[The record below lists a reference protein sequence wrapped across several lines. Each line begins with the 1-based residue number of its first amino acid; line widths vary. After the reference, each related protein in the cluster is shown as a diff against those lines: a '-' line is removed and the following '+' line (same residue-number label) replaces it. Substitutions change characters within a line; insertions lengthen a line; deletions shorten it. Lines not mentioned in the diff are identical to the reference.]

1 MHRGPNPG
9 PSAPQYSRLIWV
21 TSGKSHNLKGF
32 RGHPATGYCGL
43 VTIATSISIPQLQFP
58 PILKS
63 TVLGVWNL
71 TRNLALNN
79 SITEDAPMGNGST
92 SSLEQAERV
101 DHQLVRGIGIPAL
114 TANIVSSTIG
124 AGIFVIPAT
133 VAKGL
138 GSAAPLAF
146 VCCAIAMVLF
156 VTCFAVAGS
165 RVSLTGGLYAYV
177 EVAFGRY
184 VGFLAGMLYFLTA
197 LGAVAGV
204 VNVLANSVALVVP
217 FLGGPVMR
225 IIVMFAVYGSLVLIN
240 IRGVRQGA
248 GAVTVITF
256 AKLLPLLL
264 FICVGIFFI
273 HAPNLA
279 WSGWPS
285 SKSLGDAVILLI
297 FAFVGIEVA
306 LIPSG
311 EVKNPARTVPR
322 SAYLALVITTIIYL
336 MIQLVAQGTLGPD
349 LASHPDAPLA
359 ESAATFL
366 GNLGRTILLAG
377 ASISAFGFVTS
388 DILSSPRMIFAFGRD
403 GALPQ
408 FFAHVHP
415 RYRSPDVAIITYAAL
430 AFALSISGTFE
441 RLAVLANVAVLL
453 MYLLCCAAC
462 WVLVQRDVRSDGKP
476 FNFPGMKIVPAL
488 AILAIVWILTHAT
501 VREFL
506 VTGIVLVL
514 SSILYFV
521 RRTVARAEDTNRPRG
536 GLL

>member
-1 MHRGPNPG
+1 MHCGPHPG
-9 PSAPQYSRLIWV
+9 PRQRQYSKVAGV

-32 RGHPATGYCGL
+32 GAESATGYCAWFGL
-43 VTIATSISIPQLQFP
+43 HERSVMFLVASSLARKRVSLLSVPCYSRPLPRLDLRRARRLMRT
-58 PILKS
+58 
-63 TVLGVWNL
+63 
-71 TRNLALNN
+71 LALDK
-79 SITEDAPMGNGST
+79 SFT
-92 SSLEQAERV
+92 QAASVADEPPAWIQQEERI
-101 DHQLVRGIGIPAL
+101 DDQLVRGIGIPAL

-156 VTCFAVAGS
+156 VTCFAIAGS

-225 IIVMFAVYGSLVLIN
+225 TAVMLAVYGGLVFIN
-240 IRGVRQGA
+240 IRGVRDGA
-248 GAVTVITF
+248 GAVTVVTA

-264 FICVGIFFI
+264 FICIGIFFI
-273 HAPNLA
+273 HAPNLG

-322 SAYLALVITTIIYL
+322 SAYFALVLTTIIYL
-336 MIQLVAQGTLGPD
+336 VIQLVAQGTLGAD
-349 LASHPDAPLA
+349 LANHPEAPLA
-359 ESAATFL
+359 ESAAKFL
-366 GNLGRTILLAG
+366 GNLGR
-377 ASISAFGFVTS
+377 
-388 DILSSPRMIFAFGRD
+388 M
-403 GALPQ
+403 
-408 FFAHVHP
+408 
-415 RYRSPDVAIITYAAL
+415 
-430 AFALSISGTFE
+430 
-441 RLAVLANVAVLL
+441 VLL
-453 MYLLCCAAC
+453 
-462 WVLVQRDVRSDGKP
+462 
-476 FNFPGMKIVPAL
+476 
-488 AILAIVWILTHAT
+488 
-501 VREFL
+501 
-506 VTGIVLVL
+506 
-514 SSILYFV
+514 
-521 RRTVARAEDTNRPRG
+521 
-536 GLL
+536 

>member
-1 MHRGPNPG
+1 MVNE
-9 PSAPQYSRLIWV
+9 
-21 TSGKSHNLKGF
+21 
-32 RGHPATGYCGL
+32 
-43 VTIATSISIPQLQFP
+43 P
-58 PILKS
+58 P
-63 TVLGVWNL
+63 
-71 TRNLALNN
+71 
-79 SITEDAPMGNGST
+79 

-101 DHQLVRGIGIPAL
+101 DDQLVRGIGIPAL

-156 VTCFAVAGS
+156 VTCFAIAGS

-204 VNVLANSVALVVP
+204 VNVLADSVALVVP
-217 FLGGPVMR
+217 FLAGPIMR
-225 IIVMFAVYGSLVLIN
+225 RVVMFAVYGSLVLIN
-240 IRGVRQGA
+240 IRGVREGA
-248 GAVTVITF
+248 GAVTVITI

-273 HAPNLA
+273 HTPNLA

-311 EVKNPARTVPR
+311 EVRNPARTVPR
-322 SAYLALVITTIIYL
+322 SAYLALVVTTIIYL
-336 MIQLVAQGTLGPD
+336 MIQLVAQGTLGAD
-349 LASHPDAPLA
+349 LANHPAAPLA

-366 GNLGRTILLAG
+366 GNVGRMILLAG

-415 RYRSPDVAIITYAAL
+415 RYRSPDVAIITYALL
-430 AFALSISGTFE
+430 AFLLSISGTFE
-441 RLAVLANVAVLL
+441 RLAVLSNVAVLL

-462 WVLVQRDVRSDGKP
+462 WILVQRDVRSDGEP

-488 AILAIVWILTHAT
+488 AIIAIVWILFHAT
-501 VREFL
+501 IREFL
-506 VTGIVLVL
+506 VTAIVLGL
-514 SSILYFV
+514 ASILYLV
-521 RRTVARAEDTNRPRG
+521 RNLIARSERTHA
-536 GLL
+536 

>member
-1 MHRGPNPG
+1 MANQ
-9 PSAPQYSRLIWV
+9 APPWIQ
-21 TSGKSHNLKGF
+21 
-32 RGHPATGYCGL
+32 
-43 VTIATSISIPQLQFP
+43 Q
-58 PILKS
+58 
-63 TVLGVWNL
+63 
-71 TRNLALNN
+71 
-79 SITEDAPMGNGST
+79 E
-92 SSLEQAERV
+92 ERI
-101 DHQLVRGIGIPAL
+101 DHQLVRGIGVPAL

-146 VCCAIAMVLF
+146 VCCAVAMVLF
-156 VTCFAVAGS
+156 VTCFAIAGS

-184 VGFLAGMLYFLTA
+184 VGFLAGILYFLTA

-217 FLGGPVMR
+217 FLGGSVMR
-225 IIVMFAVYGSLVLIN
+225 IMVIFAVYGSLVLIN
-240 IRGVRQGA
+240 IRGVREGA
-248 GAVTVITF
+248 GAVTVITV

-264 FICVGIFFI
+264 FVCVGIFFV
-273 HAPNLA
+273 HASNLVL
-279 WSGWPS
+279 SGWPS

-322 SAYLALVITTIIYL
+322 SAYLALVVTTVIYL
-336 MIQLVAQGTLGPD
+336 MIQLVAQGTLGAD
-349 LASHPDAPLA
+349 LGNHPDAPLA
-359 ESAATFL
+359 ESAAQFL
-366 GNLGRTILLAG
+366 GNLGRMILLAG

-403 GALPQ
+403 GALPR

-415 RYRSPDVAIITYAAL
+415 RYRSPDVAIITYALL

-441 RLAVLANVAVLL
+441 QLAVLSNVAVLL

-462 WVLVQRDVRSDGKP
+462 WVLIYRDVRSDGEP
-476 FNFPGMKIVPAL
+476 FNFPGMKIVPGL
-488 AILAIVWILTHAT
+488 AIIAIFWILTHAT
-501 VREFL
+501 AEQFAVN
-506 VTGIVLVL
+506 GIVLVL
-514 SSILYFV
+514 ASVVYFIRV
-521 RRTVARAEDTNRPRG
+521 RLRQKS
-536 GLL
+536 